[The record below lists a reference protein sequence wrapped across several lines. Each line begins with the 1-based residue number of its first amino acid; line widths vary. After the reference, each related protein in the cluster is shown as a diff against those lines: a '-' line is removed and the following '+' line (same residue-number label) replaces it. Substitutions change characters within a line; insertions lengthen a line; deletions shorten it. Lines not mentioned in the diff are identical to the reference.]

1 MGKRISLARIRREIK
16 KDEIKLAEDAARDF
30 KRFVKTLP
38 LRARLVLAYKIARG
52 IL

>member
-1 MGKRISLARIRREIK
+1 MGKKISLARIRREVQK
-16 KDEIKLAEDAARDF
+16 HEVSLAEKSAKEF
-30 KRFVKTLP
+30 KVFVRALP